1 VSGQLGLCP
10 LTGELVEGGV
20 AAQAEQS
27 LKNIG
32 AVLEAAGASFG
43 DGGIFFIVNKVFLL
57 LIIYKFERFFDY
69 FLTKLLTKYS

>member
-20 AAQAEQS
+20 TAQAEQS

-32 AVLEAAGASFG
+32 AVLEAAGASFR
-43 DGGIFFIVNKVFLL
+43 DGGIFFIENKVFCC
-57 LIIYKFERFFDY
+57 
-69 FLTKLLTKYS
+69 